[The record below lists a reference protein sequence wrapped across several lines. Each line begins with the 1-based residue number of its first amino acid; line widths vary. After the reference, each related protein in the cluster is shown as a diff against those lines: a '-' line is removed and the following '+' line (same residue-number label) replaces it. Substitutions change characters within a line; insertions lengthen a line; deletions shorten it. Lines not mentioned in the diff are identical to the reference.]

1 MIPVEARYEL
11 TQKLLLYVL
20 PILAIAGLVVPL
32 ALGLDTFAMLGSY
45 MAIPMFFSP
54 FIYKIYRHNS
64 TDQLKLEKK
73 QFLLLLNL
81 FIFIY
86 FISLV
91 LLGTFEIRPY
101 TYYVLVAIMASLILF
116 SILLFDL
123 NRIMLIII
131 LIQIMVLVLN
141 MIWGVNL
148 NYFFF
153 IGRTD
158 STGHAWLIENL
169 IKDGW
174 VTDIFEFYKPFPLW
188 HILVTSFYI
197 ITGIQLPVHR
207 AMFFVNGIIYSFMV
221 PTVYL
226 VSLYIFKNKKTALL
240 SSLFLVIYSDIIF
253 YGMYSIS
260 RSVVSFL
267 EVLLILLLL
276 KRDSPERA
284 FLCILTLFSLVV
296 FHTASMPFIIVIFL
310 LIWVFQIMYGTETKD
325 LFFTNY
331 FLLLMIVSTVFYW
344 IFFAQDLFRAIIS
357 SLLGSAPV
365 GTVAG
370 AAIEF
375 PINELFNYLQYSPI
389 LFFALVGTLFALKSD
404 NDPKISKIFLLVG
417 LLLIPVTF
425 PGPSLLISK
434 LATNFN
440 LARFGEYSFL
450 FILVAAALGFGTLFF
465 RAKKYGKLLLIV
477 LFVVMSLLSVSNDFV
492 ASDNPLVKRPF
503 YTFYLTQ
510 EEVACIGHFSN
521 TTEGYLMSDF
531 VVAKFISNSPLNINE
546 HILEV
551 DAENMTFLRNNSQDL
566 ILIRKSELDKRPL
579 NLYMSESGKFALD
592 PNTGPSCKYYYRD
605 APLWKSLARFNEVF
619 ESNQVA
625 GYA

>member
-1 MIPVEARYEL
+1 M
-11 TQKLLLYVL
+11 
-20 PILAIAGLVVPL
+20 
-32 ALGLDTFAMLGSY
+32 
-45 MAIPMFFSP
+45 
-54 FIYKIYRHNS
+54 
-64 TDQLKLEKK
+64 
-73 QFLLLLNL
+73 
-81 FIFIY
+81 
-86 FISLV
+86 
-91 LLGTFEIRPY
+91 RPY
-101 TYYVLVAIMASLILF
+101 AYYVLVAIMAALILF
-116 SILLFDL
+116 DILFFDV

-169 IKDGW
+169 IKYGR

-188 HILVTSFYI
+188 HILVTSFYV
-197 ITGIQLPVHR
+197 ITGIQIPVHR
-207 AMFFVNGIIYSFMV
+207 AMFFINGIIYSFMV
-221 PTVYL
+221 PVVYFI
-226 VSLYIFKNKKTALL
+226 SLYIFKNKKIALL

-284 FLCILTLFSLVV
+284 FLCIVTVFSLII

-310 LIWVFQIMYGTETKD
+310 LIWILQRMYGIGTKD

-344 IFFAQDLFRAIIS
+344 MFFAQDLFRAIIS
-357 SLLGSAPV
+357 SLLGSAPT
-365 GTVAG
+365 GTATG
-370 AAIEF
+370 AVIEF
-375 PINELFNYLQYSPI
+375 PLNELFNYLQYSPI
-389 LFFALVGTLFALKSD
+389 LFFALVGTLFALQSN
-404 NDPKISKIFLLVG
+404 NDLKISKIFLLVG
-417 LLLIPVTF
+417 LLMVPVTF

-450 FILVAAALGFGTLFF
+450 FILIAAALGFGTLFF
-465 RAKKYGKLLLIV
+465 NSKKYGKLLLII
-477 LFVVMSLLSVSNDFV
+477 LFASMSFLSVSNDFV

-503 YTFYLTQ
+503 YTFYLTE
-510 EEVACIGHFSN
+510 EEVACISHFSN

-531 VVAKFISNSPLNINE
+531 VIAKFISNSPLNIKE

-579 NLYMSESGKFALD
+579 SLYASEGGKFALD
-592 PNTGPSCKYYYRD
+592 PNTGSSCKYYYRD
-605 APLWKSLARFNEVF
+605 TPLWESLAGFNEVF
-619 ESNQVA
+619 ESSQVA
-625 GYA
+625 GYV

>member
-1 MIPVEARYEL
+1 LIPVEARYEL
-11 TQKLLLYVL
+11 TQKLLLYIL
-20 PILAIAGLVVPL
+20 PVLAIAGLAVPL
-32 ALGLDTFAMLGSY
+32 VLGLDTFAILGSY
-45 MAIPMFFSP
+45 MAVPMFFSP
-54 FIYKIYRHNS
+54 FIYKVYRHS
-64 TDQLKLEKK
+64 SASPLQLEKK
-73 QFLLLLNL
+73 RFLLLLNL
-81 FIFIY
+81 FIFVY
-86 FISLV
+86 FVSLV

-101 TYYVLVAIMASLILF
+101 AYYVLVATMASLILF
-116 SILLFDL
+116 GILLFDL

-131 LIQIMVLVLN
+131 LAQIMVLVLN

-158 STGHAWLIENL
+158 STGHAWLIGNL
-169 IKDGW
+169 IKNGW
-174 VTDIFEFYKPFPLW
+174 VTDVFEMYKPFPLW
-188 HILVTSFYI
+188 HILVTSFYV

-207 AMFFVNGIIYSFMV
+207 AMFFISGIIYSFMV
-221 PTVYL
+221 PVTYL
-226 VSLYIFKNKKTALL
+226 ASLYIFKDKKIALL
-240 SSLFLVIYSDIIF
+240 CALFLVIYSDIIF

-276 KRDSPERA
+276 KRDSPEGA
-284 FLCILTLFSLVV
+284 FLCIVTVFSLIV

-310 LIWVFQIMYGTETKD
+310 SIWILQKVYGTGTKD

-344 IFFAQDLFRAIIS
+344 MFFAQDLFKAILS

-370 AAIEF
+370 AVIEF

-389 LFFALVGTLFALKSD
+389 LFFALLGTLFALKSD
-404 NDPKISKIFLLVG
+404 NDLKIGKIFLLVG

-465 RAKKYGKLLLIV
+465 RTKKYGKLLLII
-477 LFVVMSLLSVSNDFV
+477 LFASMSLLSVSNDFV

-503 YTFYLTQ
+503 YTFYLTE
-510 EEVACIGHFSN
+510 EEVSCISHFSN

-531 VVAKFISNSPLNINE
+531 VTAKFISNSPLDIKE

-551 DAENMTFLRNNSQDL
+551 DTENMTFLRNNSQDL
-566 ILIRKSELDKRPL
+566 ILVRTSELGKRPL
-579 NLYMSESGKFALD
+579 NLYASESGKFALD
-592 PNTGPSCKYYYRD
+592 PNTGSSCKYYYRD
-605 APLWKSLARFNEVF
+605 TPLWGSLAGFNEVF
-619 ESNQVA
+619 ESSQVA
-625 GYA
+625 GYV

>member
-11 TQKLLLYVL
+11 TQKLLLYIL
-20 PILAIAGLVVPL
+20 PFLAIAGLAVPL
-32 ALGLDTFAMLGSY
+32 ALGMDTFAILGSY

-54 FIYKIYRHNS
+54 FIYKTYCHNS
-64 TDQLKLEKK
+64 ATPLQLEKK
-73 QFLLLLNL
+73 LFLLSLNL

-91 LLGTFEIRPY
+91 LLGTSEMRPY
-101 TYYVLVAIMASLILF
+101 AYYVLVAIMAALILF
-116 SILLFDL
+116 DILFFDV
-123 NRIMLIII
+123 NRIMLIVI

-169 IKDGW
+169 IKYGR
-174 VTDIFEFYKPFPLW
+174 VTDVFEFYKPFPLW
-188 HILVTSFYI
+188 HILVTSFYV
-197 ITGIQLPVHR
+197 ITGIQIPVHR
-207 AMFFVNGIIYSFMV
+207 AMFFINGIIYSFMV
-221 PTVYL
+221 PVVYFI
-226 VSLYIFKNKKTALL
+226 SLYIFKNKKIALL

-284 FLCILTLFSLVV
+284 FLCIVTVFSLII

-310 LIWVFQIMYGTETKD
+310 LIWILQRIYGIGTKD

-331 FLLLMIVSTVFYW
+331 LLLLMIVSTVFYW
-344 IFFAQDLFRAIIS
+344 MFFAQDLFRAIIS
-357 SLLGSAPV
+357 SLLGSVPT
-365 GTVAG
+365 GTATG
-370 AAIEF
+370 AVIEF
-375 PINELFNYLQYSPI
+375 PLNELFNYLQYSPI
-389 LFFALVGTLFALKSD
+389 LFFALVGTLFALQS
-404 NDPKISKIFLLVG
+404 NNNLKISKIFLLVG
-417 LLLIPVTF
+417 LLMVPVTF

-450 FILVAAALGFGTLFF
+450 FILIAAALGFGTLFF
-465 RAKKYGKLLLIV
+465 RTKKYGKLLLII
-477 LFVVMSLLSVSNDFV
+477 LFASMSILSVSNDFV

-503 YTFYLTQ
+503 YTFYLTE
-510 EEVACIGHFSN
+510 EEVACISHFSN

-531 VVAKFISNSPLNINE
+531 VIAKFISNSPLDIRE

-579 NLYMSESGKFALD
+579 NLYASESGKFALD
-592 PNTGPSCKYYYRD
+592 PNTGSSCKYYYRD
-605 APLWKSLARFNEVF
+605 TPLWESLAGFNEVF
-619 ESNQVA
+619 ESSQVA
-625 GYA
+625 GYV